1 MTSWWFIQIFPKW
14 YFLSSR
20 IPRLKNP
27 TTLVRHLIWFL
38 SCTCLKQ
45 RGVCWFWLILLNQAL
60 FAAEIMIPICQF
72 ILFWSR
78 SLPSFTMF
86 SFIFCIIRVKKG
98 WEMTML
104 RCSHLACQM
113 SSRPH
118 CTGGWYTGSIVKVCH
133 VGGIVIV
140 VQKNGHLL
148 IAAAAR
154 VVVGVGVV
162 GVGVGVGVA
171 VVHIYISVISI
182 PAPDQKTL
190 PNWWL
195 S

>member
-72 ILFWSR
+72 ILFWSH

-86 SFIFCIIRVKKG
+86 SFIFFGIIRVKKG
-98 WEMTML
+98 SEMTML
-104 RCSHLACQM
+104 RCFHLHSLSNVLPPSLYRWLVHRIDCKGL
-113 SSRPH
+113 SCWRDSDSGP
-118 CTGGWYTGSIVKVCH
+118 
-133 VGGIVIV
+133 
-140 VQKNGHLL
+140 KNGRLL

-154 VVVGVGVV
+154 VVVGVGV
-162 GVGVGVGVA
+162 VGVGVGVA